1 MQKSLPTRAMR
12 EHPDLDQ
19 LKRQAKELL
28 EAFVAGLPDAV
39 AEVNAHYRDADA
51 ATFALSHAQLVLARA
66 YGFDS
71 WPKLKAYVDGAT
83 VTRLA
88 DAVRAGDVE
97 RARAMIKARPELVNM
112 QMSYG
117 DEHRPL
123 HYAVMERKPEMARLL
138 MESGADAREGIH
150 PHRDATTAL
159 TLAIERGYDE
169 IVAIIQEE
177 ERRRRKAGGGSDAA
191 APSAPDELC
200 EAIGRG
206 DEARAIAML
215 EADPSLI
222 HACHRD
228 GWTPLHVAAGAL
240 NERLARHLLER
251 GADVTRRGGD
261 NRTPLDMAATG
272 RGRRKAGGAAA
283 FAAVAE
289 ILRRHGAEL
298 TARSAVALGDADWL
312 RARRAEGALE
322 NPLDWSMGGLLT
334 VAVHHDRPEILELLL
349 DLGFDPDEQVRL
361 SEVEGVSYSQGYPLW
376 HCAAQGKRAMAE
388 ILLKRGASP
397 NVHVDSSGSAVYSA
411 YSHRQWEMVELL
423 RSYGGVVGADTVAI
437 YRQTELARR
446 MLADEAAGLAPA
458 GLGFEGSK
466 VVEEL
471 LRFGASGGDPE
482 IVRMALE
489 RVDWPRDDPRWF
501 RILGEPLSFWNHI
514 PWLYAGNPE
523 LDRGAYITCF
533 RLILERCDPNL
544 IGGFNRTTLHEVAAM
559 GDHVTE
565 EEGALF
571 AAALLDAGAR
581 TDVRDDLLKSTPLG
595 WACRWGRVE
604 VVKLLLERGA
614 DPVEVDAEPWATPR
628 AWAQKMKHDAVLA
641 ILPDATTN
649 AVKPGSS
656 SARQRSRKDKGQK
669 KGGRR

>member
-28 EAFVAGLPDAV
+28 EAFTAGLPDAI

-71 WPKLKAYVDGAT
+71 WPKLKAYVDGVT

-88 DAVRAGDVE
+88 DAVRAGDV
-97 RARAMIKARPELVNM
+97 AQTRAMLKARPELVNM

-117 DEHRPL
+117 DEHRAL
-123 HYAVMERKPEMARLL
+123 HYAVLGRAPEMARVL
-138 MESGADAREGIH
+138 MEHGADARKGIH

-159 TLAIERGYDE
+159 TLATERGYGE

-177 ERRRRKAGGGSDAA
+177 EQRRRNAGSNPDAV
-191 APSAPDELC
+191 APAPDELC

-222 HACHRD
+222 HARHRD
-228 GWTPLHVAAGAL
+228 GWTPLHVAAGEL
-240 NERLARHLLER
+240 NERLVMYLLER
-251 GADVTRRGGD
+251 GADVMRHGKD
-261 NRTPLDMAATG
+261 DRTPLDLAATG
-272 RGRRKAGGAAA
+272 RGRRKAGGAER

-289 ILRRHGAEL
+289 ILRRRGAEL
-298 TARSAVALGDADWL
+298 TPPSAVALGAADWL
-312 RARRAEGALE
+312 RARHAEGALV
-322 NPLDWSMGGLLT
+322 NPLDWAMGGLLT
-334 VAVHHDRPEILELLL
+334 IAVHHDRPEILELLL
-349 DLGFDPDEQVRL
+349 DLGFDPDEQVRS
-361 SEVEGVSYSQGYPLW
+361 SEVEGASYSQGFPLW
-376 HCAAQGKRAMAE
+376 HCAAHGKYAMAE
-388 ILLKRGASP
+388 LLLKRGANP
-397 NVHVDSSGSAVYSA
+397 NVHMDSSGSAVYSA
-411 YSHRQWEMVELL
+411 YSHRQWAMVELL

-437 YRQTELARR
+437 YRQTELARQ
-446 MLADEAAGLAPA
+446 MLADEAAGLLP
-458 GLGFEGSK
+458 EGSK
-466 VVEEL
+466 VAEEL
-471 LRFGASGGDPE
+471 LHFGASGGDPE

-523 LDRGAYITCF
+523 LDRSTYLSCF
-533 RLILERCDPNL
+533 RLILERCAPNL
-544 IGGFNRTTLHEVAAM
+544 IGGFNRTMLHEVAAV
-559 GDHVTE
+559 GAHVTE
-565 EEGALF
+565 EEGAPF

-581 TDVRDDLLKSTPLG
+581 MDVRDDLLKSTPLG

-614 DPVEVDAEPWATPR
+614 DPVEADAEPWATPR
-628 AWAQKMKHDAVLA
+628 AWAEKMGRDAVIA
-641 ILPDATTN
+641 ELPDVTTN
-649 AVKPGSS
+649 L
-656 SARQRSRKDKGQK
+656 
-669 KGGRR
+669 